1 MSRKA
6 QNQKNNADAGMTLVE
21 LLVAITIFAIIVV
34 PLLHTFVSSSRVS
47 LETRRRLRVTT
58 AAQDIMEGLKAES
71 IESLSCSFNY
81 PDNDIAAE
89 VPAAPVVNSFDNFD
103 IIRPELVDGKN
114 SSRLYELRGTVDEN
128 ESSPTYRRITGL
140 SNISA
145 RTNSNM
151 GLFGDQDPANADKA
165 ATTKAADD
173 GVNYDFYGK
182 SDRKYFFA
190 IQNMNIENDAGDPV
204 YVVDALI
211 EVDGSNYTSL
221 GSNQKTTPSY
231 STIADSALL
240 NENGMISY
248 SAMNSKRDAFFIQ
261 DVMSEIKT
269 AQEFNT
275 TYSPAVD
282 CTGDDLAQKIVIET
296 VNQTKLTPAQ
306 KAADGNDWITITCEV
321 TYTADKNN
329 PNCLI
334 PPSHANYDGTKGGN
348 QPFTKTE
355 KYTIFDNKSTGYMP
369 ENIYICYYPGYNNWE
384 QDDLIYVNADS
395 VPATL
400 HLIKQEPKNNGTL
413 NHDEISYKCNVT
425 VNEGAG
431 AKADHIGVGDRASS
445 VTDIRTNLDTNLY
458 TAYLKSVPSTK
469 QAVYKYNGATLSRN
483 KAQPELTRIYEL
495 GGEEEA
501 VDRMFDVTIDIY
513 EEGTLAEALGASGVG
528 GTGTIDNSR
537 ILFTLKGSMN

>member
-6 QNQKNNADAGMTLVE
+6 QNRNNENAGMTLVE
-21 LLVAITIFAIIVV
+21 LLVAITILGIIVV

-47 LETRRRLRVTT
+47 LKTRRQLRVTT

-81 PDNDIAAE
+81 PDDDLLADPS
-89 VPAAPVVNSFDNFD
+89 VAPVVNSFANFD
-103 IIRPELVDGKN
+103 IIRPELVDGGN
-114 SSRLYELRGTVDEN
+114 SSRLYELRATIDEN
-128 ESSPTYRRITGL
+128 EASPTYRSVSGL
-140 SNISA
+140 TNISA
-145 RTNSNM
+145 ATNASM
-151 GLFGDQDPANADKA
+151 DLFGDADPANADKA
-165 ATTKAADD
+165 ATTKASDD

-182 SDRKYFFA
+182 SDRKYYFA

-221 GSNQKTTPSY
+221 GSDQKTTPSY
-231 STIADSALL
+231 STEEGSALL

-248 SAMNSKRDAFFIQ
+248 SAMDSKRDAFFIQ
-261 DVMSEIKT
+261 DVMAEIKA

-282 CTGDDLAQKIVIET
+282 CTADDLAQRIVIET
-296 VNQTKLTPAQ
+296 VNQTKLAPSQT
-306 KAADGNDWITITCEV
+306 AADGKDWITITCEV
-321 TYTADKNN
+321 TYTANKNN
-329 PNCLI
+329 PNFLI
-334 PPSHANYDGTKGGN
+334 PVSHADYDVAKGGD

-369 ENIYICYYPGYNNWE
+369 ENLYICYYPGYNNWAL
-384 QDDLIYVNADS
+384 DDLIYVNADS
-395 VPATL
+395 VPTTL

-431 AKADHIGVGDRASS
+431 AAADHIGIGDRASS

-469 QAVYKYNGATLSRN
+469 QAVYKYNGATLSRD
-483 KAQPELTRIYEL
+483 KANPETARIYEL

-513 EEGTLAEALGASGVG
+513 EEGTLATALGASGVG

-537 ILFTLKGSMN
+537 ILFTLEGSMN

>member
-1 MSRKA
+1 MSRKT
-6 QNQKNNADAGMTLVE
+6 QNRKKSADAGMTLVE
-21 LLVAITIFAIIVV
+21 LLVAVTILGIIVV

-47 LETRRRLRVTT
+47 LKTRRQLRVTT

-81 PDNDIAAE
+81 PDDDLLADPSI
-89 VPAAPVVNSFDNFD
+89 APVANSFANFD
-103 IIRPELVDGKN
+103 IIRPELVDGRN
-114 SSRLYELRGTVDEN
+114 SSRLYELRATIDEN
-128 ESSPTYRRITGL
+128 EASPAYRSVSGL
-140 SNISA
+140 VNISA
-145 RTNSNM
+145 ATNANM
-151 GLFGDQDPANADKA
+151 DLFGDANPANADKA

-182 SDRKYFFA
+182 SDRKYYFA

-221 GSNQKTTPSY
+221 GSDQKTTPSY
-231 STIADSALL
+231 STEEGSALL

-248 SAMNSKRDAFFIQ
+248 SAMDSKRDAFFIQ
-261 DVMSEIKT
+261 DVMAEIKA

-282 CTGDDLAQKIVIET
+282 CTGDDLSQRIVIET
-296 VNQTKLTPAQ
+296 VNQTKLAPSQT
-306 KAADGNDWITITCEV
+306 AADGKDWITITCEV
-321 TYTADKNN
+321 TYTANKNN
-329 PNCLI
+329 TNFLI
-334 PPSHANYDGTKGGN
+334 PSSHADYDVAKGGD
-348 QPFTKTE
+348 QPFTKME

-369 ENIYICYYPGYNNWE
+369 ENLYICYYPGYNNWALDE
-384 QDDLIYVNADS
+384 LIYVNADS

-400 HLIKQEPKNNGTL
+400 HLIKQEPRNNGTL

-431 AKADHIGVGDRASS
+431 AKADHIGIGDRASS

-469 QAVYKYNGATLSRN
+469 QAVYKYNGATLSRDKEN
-483 KAQPELTRIYEL
+483 PEIARIYEL

-501 VDRMFDVTIDIY
+501 IDRMFDVTIDIY
-513 EEGTLAEALGASGVG
+513 EEGTLEAALGASGVG

-537 ILFTLKGSMN
+537 ILFTLEGSMN

>member
-1 MSRKA
+1 MSRKT
-6 QNQKNNADAGMTLVE
+6 QKQKKSADAGMTLVE
-21 LLVAITIFAIIVV
+21 LLVAITILAIIVV

-47 LETRRRLRVTT
+47 LKTRRQLRVTT

-81 PDNDIAAE
+81 PDDDLLADAS
-89 VPAAPVVNSFDNFD
+89 VVPVVNSFDNFD
-103 IIRPELVDGKN
+103 IIRPELVDGRN
-114 SSRLYELRGTVDEN
+114 SSRLYELRGMVDEN
-128 ESSPTYRRITGL
+128 ETSPTYRSVTGL

-151 GLFGDQDPANADKA
+151 DLFGDVNPANADKA
-165 ATTKAADD
+165 ASTKAAAD

-221 GSNQKTTPSY
+221 GSDQKTTPAY
-231 STIADSALL
+231 STVADSALL

-248 SAMNSKRDAFFIQ
+248 SAMDNKRDAFFIQ
-261 DVMSEIKT
+261 DAMSEIKA

-282 CTGDDLAQKIVIET
+282 CTGDDLSQTIVIET
-296 VNQTKLTPAQ
+296 VNQTKLSPSQ
-306 KAADGNDWITITCEV
+306 KAADGKDWITITCEV
-321 TYTADKNN
+321 TYTANKNN
-329 PNCLI
+329 PNFLI
-334 PPSHANYDGTKGGN
+334 PVSHADYDVAKGGN
-348 QPFTKTE
+348 QPFVKTE

-369 ENIYICYYPGYNNWE
+369 ENIYICYYPGYNNWA

-395 VPATL
+395 VPVTL

-413 NHDEISYKCNVT
+413 NHDEINYKCKVT
-425 VNEGAG
+425 INEGSGAG
-431 AKADHIGVGDRASS
+431 ADHIGVGDRASS

-458 TAYLKSVPSTK
+458 TAYLKSAPSTK
-469 QAVYKYNGATLSRN
+469 QATYKYNGATLSRD
-483 KAQPELTRIYEL
+483 KTKPELTGIYEL

-513 EEGTLAEALGASGVG
+513 EEGTLAQALGASGIG